1 MSSFGILMRLQIRNR
16 LAVLR
21 GGGLRGTDGKLKTGK
36 LVGGVFIAL
45 AYLMILVMVVGLEFL
60 LFEGLKAIGQ
70 PELLLSMAL
79 TVVMAGMVFM
89 SFFYVLT
96 SLYYGRD
103 TSFLASLPVTS
114 RTVFGTK
121 LTEILL
127 GETGIASLALLP
139 AIILY
144 GLHVQAGVGYYVSA
158 LLVAL
163 TSAMIP
169 VAVVTLLATL
179 IVKLTGGSRHRDA
192 VMMIYS
198 VLIMVVVLTVEF
210 SVMGRVP
217 EDAGMAYFV
226 QLMLDRQ
233 MLMRQVAQA
242 FPPSWW
248 AMQGLMGNAGSLLG
262 YLTCAMG
269 AYGMVWLLMGGGY
282 LSRTLS
288 LTENTVRRRARK
300 RGEIRPHRPLTTLFL
315 REWREILRTPVYAY
329 NCLTGCIIMPLML
342 VGMYFGGR
350 EAADADSLSVML
362 VVVQGMLSQVPQA
375 YLFLGLVAVIT
386 FVCCINPA
394 VDTAVSREGGRHML
408 SRILPVST
416 RTQLQAKL
424 LMGMTINLISALV
437 GAVMFIC
444 MLPSFTPVIVLALL
458 FSQVTN
464 WGLSSFSLA
473 LDAARPKF
481 HWRNEM
487 QAIKQNGN
495 IALGMLISFLLL
507 IVPTVAFFLLGGLSL
522 GLRTAAVV
530 GICVL
535 ESLIGY
541 VILMRVADTT
551 YARMEDEG
559 A

>member
-36 LVGGVFIAL
+36 LVGGIFIAL
-45 AYLMILVMVVGLEFL
+45 AYLMILGMVVGFEFL
-60 LFEGLKAIGQ
+60 LFEGLQAMGQ
-70 PELLLSMAL
+70 PELLLAMAL

-103 TSFLASLPVTS
+103 TVFLASLPVKS
-114 RTVFGTK
+114 STVFGTK

-127 GETGIASLALLP
+127 GETGIAALALLP

-144 GLHVQAGVGYYVSA
+144 GVHVQAGAAYYVSA
-158 LLVAL
+158 ALVAL
-163 TSAMIP
+163 TCAMIP

-179 IVKLTGGSRHRDA
+179 IVRLTGGSRHRDA

-210 SVMGRVP
+210 SFMGRIP
-217 EDAGMAYFV
+217 EDAGMAYFI
-226 QLMLDRQ
+226 QLMLDKQ
-233 MLMRQVAQA
+233 ALMRQVAQA

-248 AMQGLMGNAGSLLG
+248 AMQGLLGNAGSLLG
-262 YLTCAMG
+262 YLTCAVG
-269 AYGMVWLLMGGGY
+269 AYGAVWLLLGGGY
-282 LSRTLS
+282 LNRTLS
-288 LTENTVRRRARK
+288 LTENTVRRKARK
-300 RGEIRPHRPLTTLFL
+300 RREIRPHSPLFTLFL

-350 EAADADSLSVML
+350 EAAEADSLSVML
-362 VVVQGMLSQVPQA
+362 ALAQGMFSQVPQA
-375 YLFLGLVAVIT
+375 YLFLGLVAIMT

-408 SRILPVST
+408 SRMMPVSP
-416 RTQLQAKL
+416 RTQLRAKL
-424 LMGMTINLISALV
+424 LMGMTINLISAIV
-437 GAVMFIC
+437 GAAVFLC
-444 MLPSFTPVIVLALL
+444 ALPSFTPVILLALL
-458 FSQVTN
+458 FTQVTN
-464 WGLSSFSLA
+464 WGMSSFSLA

-507 IVPTVAFFLLGGLSL
+507 VVPAGAFFLAHSLSL
-522 GLRTAAVV
+522 ELRTAVVV

-535 ESLIGY
+535 ESAIGY
-541 VILMRVADTT
+541 WILMRVADTT
-551 YARMEDEG
+551 YARMEDEN
-559 A
+559 

>member
-36 LVGGVFIAL
+36 LVGGIFIAL
-45 AYLMILVMVVGLEFL
+45 AYLMILGMVVGFEFL
-60 LFEGLKAIGQ
+60 LFEGLQAMGQ
-70 PELLLSMAL
+70 PELLLAMAL

-103 TSFLASLPVTS
+103 TVFLASLPVKS
-114 RTVFGTK
+114 STVFGTK

-127 GETGIASLALLP
+127 GETGIAALALLP

-144 GLHVQAGVGYYVSA
+144 GVHVQAGAAYYVSA
-158 LLVAL
+158 ALVAL
-163 TSAMIP
+163 TCAMIP

-179 IVKLTGGSRHRDA
+179 IVRLTGGSRHRDA

-210 SVMGRVP
+210 SFMGRIP
-217 EDAGMAYFV
+217 EDAGMAYFI
-226 QLMLDRQ
+226 QLMLDKQ
-233 MLMRQVAQA
+233 ALMRQVAQA

-248 AMQGLMGNAGSLLG
+248 AMQGLLGNAGSLLG
-262 YLTCAMG
+262 YLACAVG
-269 AYGMVWLLMGGGY
+269 AYGAVWLLLGGGY
-282 LSRTLS
+282 LNRTLS
-288 LTENTVRRRARK
+288 LTENTVRRKARK
-300 RGEIRPHRPLTTLFL
+300 RREIRPHSPLFTLFL

-350 EAADADSLSVML
+350 EAAEADSLSVML
-362 VVVQGMLSQVPQA
+362 ALAQGMLSQVPQA
-375 YLFLGLVAVIT
+375 YLFLGLVAIMT

-408 SRILPVST
+408 SRMMPVSP

-424 LMGMTINLISALV
+424 LMGMTINLISAIV
-437 GAVMFIC
+437 GAAVFLC
-444 MLPSFTPVIVLALL
+444 ALPSFAPVILLALL
-458 FSQVTN
+458 FTQVTN
-464 WGLSSFSLA
+464 WGMSSFSLA

-507 IVPTVAFFLLGGLSL
+507 VVPVAAFFLAHSLSL
-522 GLRTAAVV
+522 ELRTAVVV

-535 ESLIGY
+535 ESAIGY
-541 VILMRVADTT
+541 WILMRVADTT
-551 YARMEDEG
+551 YARMEDEN
-559 A
+559 

>member
-394 VDTAVSREGGRHML
+394 VDTAVSRVGGRHML

>member
-1 MSSFGILMRLQIRNR
+1 MSSFSILMRLQIRNR
-16 LAVLR
+16 LAILR

-36 LVGGVFIAL
+36 LVGGVFILL
-45 AYLMILVMVVGLEFL
+45 AYLMILGMVVGFEFL

-103 TSFLASLPVTS
+103 TAFLASLPVTS

-127 GETGIASLALLP
+127 GETGIAALALLP

-144 GLHVQAGVGYYVSA
+144 GIYTQSGVGYYISA

-179 IVKLTGGSRHRDA
+179 IVRLTGGSRHRDA

-198 VLIMVVVLTVEF
+198 LLIMVVVLTVEF
-210 SVMGRVP
+210 SVMGRTP
-217 EDAGMAYFV
+217 EDAGMMYFV
-226 QLMLDRQ
+226 QLMLDKQ
-233 MLMRQVAQA
+233 LLMRQLAQA

-248 AMQGLMGNAGSLLG
+248 AMQGLMGNAWSLLG
-262 YLTCAMG
+262 YLLCAVG
-269 AYGMVWLLMGGGY
+269 AYGAVWLLMGGGY
-282 LSRTLS
+282 LTRTLS
-288 LTENTVRRRARK
+288 LTENTVRHKARK

-342 VGMYFGGR
+342 VGMYFGGK
-350 EAADADSLSVML
+350 EAAEVDNLGMMLS
-362 VVVQGMLSQVPQA
+362 VVQGALSQVSQV
-375 YLFLGLVAVIT
+375 YLFLGLVALMT
-386 FVCCINPA
+386 FICCMNPA

-408 SRILPVST
+408 SRMLPVST

-424 LMGMTINLISALV
+424 LMGMTINLISAIV

-444 MLPSFTPVIVLALL
+444 LLPAFTPVILLALL
-458 FSQVTN
+458 FTQVTN
-464 WGLSSFSLA
+464 WGLSSYSLA

-507 IVPTVAFFLLGGLSL
+507 VIPVAVFFLLGELTL
-522 GLRTAAVV
+522 NARAAVV
-530 GICVL
+530 IGICIV
-535 ESLIGY
+535 ESVIGY
-541 VILMRVADTT
+541 AILMRVADTT

>member
-21 GGGLRGTDGKLKTGK
+21 GGGLRGTDGKLKTRK
-36 LVGGVFIAL
+36 LVGGIFIAL
-45 AYLMILVMVVGLEFL
+45 AYLMILGMVVGFEFL
-60 LFEGLKAIGQ
+60 LFEGLQAMGQ
-70 PELLLSMAL
+70 PELLLAMAL

-103 TSFLASLPVTS
+103 TVFLASLPVKS
-114 RTVFGTK
+114 STVFGTK

-127 GETGIASLALLP
+127 GETGIAALALLP

-144 GLHVQAGVGYYVSA
+144 GVHVQAGAAYYVSA
-158 LLVAL
+158 ALVAL
-163 TSAMIP
+163 TCAMIP

-179 IVKLTGGSRHRDA
+179 IVRLTGGSRHRDA

-210 SVMGRVP
+210 SFMGRIP
-217 EDAGMAYFV
+217 EDAGMAYFI
-226 QLMLDRQ
+226 QLMLDKQ
-233 MLMRQVAQA
+233 ALMRQVAQA

-248 AMQGLMGNAGSLLG
+248 AMQGLLGNAGSLLG
-262 YLTCAMG
+262 YLACAVG
-269 AYGMVWLLMGGGY
+269 AYGAVWLLLGGGY
-282 LSRTLS
+282 LNRTLS
-288 LTENTVRRRARK
+288 LTENTVRRKARK
-300 RGEIRPHRPLTTLFL
+300 RREIRPHSPLFTLFL

-350 EAADADSLSVML
+350 EAAEADSLSVML
-362 VVVQGMLSQVPQA
+362 ALAQGMLSQVPQA
-375 YLFLGLVAVIT
+375 YLFLGLVAIMT

-408 SRILPVST
+408 SRMMPVSP

-424 LMGMTINLISALV
+424 LMGMTINLISAIV
-437 GAVMFIC
+437 GAAVFLC
-444 MLPSFTPVIVLALL
+444 ALPSFAPVILLALL
-458 FSQVTN
+458 FTQVTN
-464 WGLSSFSLA
+464 WGMSSFSLA

-507 IVPTVAFFLLGGLSL
+507 VVPVSAFFLAHSLSL
-522 GLRTAAVV
+522 ELRTAVVV

-535 ESLIGY
+535 ESAIGY
-541 VILMRVADTT
+541 WILMRVADTT
-551 YARMEDEG
+551 YARMEDEN
-559 A
+559 

>member
-36 LVGGVFIAL
+36 LVGGIFIAL
-45 AYLMILVMVVGLEFL
+45 AYLMILGMVVGFEFL
-60 LFEGLKAIGQ
+60 LFEGLQAMGQ
-70 PELLLSMAL
+70 PELLLAMAL

-103 TSFLASLPVTS
+103 TVFLASLPVKS
-114 RTVFGTK
+114 STVFGTK

-127 GETGIASLALLP
+127 GETGIAALALLP

-144 GLHVQAGVGYYVSA
+144 GVHVQAGAAYYVSA
-158 LLVAL
+158 ALVAL
-163 TSAMIP
+163 TCAMIP

-179 IVKLTGGSRHRDA
+179 IVRLTGGSRHRDA

-210 SVMGRVP
+210 SFMGRIP
-217 EDAGMAYFV
+217 EDAGMAYFI
-226 QLMLDRQ
+226 QLMLDKQ
-233 MLMRQVAQA
+233 ALMRQVAQA

-248 AMQGLMGNAGSLLG
+248 AMQGLLGNAGSLLG
-262 YLTCAMG
+262 YLACAVG
-269 AYGMVWLLMGGGY
+269 AYGAVWLLLGGGY
-282 LSRTLS
+282 LNRTLS
-288 LTENTVRRRARK
+288 LTENTVRRKARK
-300 RGEIRPHRPLTTLFL
+300 RREIRPHSPLFTLFL

-350 EAADADSLSVML
+350 EAAEADSLSVML
-362 VVVQGMLSQVPQA
+362 ALAQGMLSQAPQA
-375 YLFLGLVAVIT
+375 YLFLGLVAIMT

-408 SRILPVST
+408 SRMMPVSP

-424 LMGMTINLISALV
+424 LMGMTINLISAIV
-437 GAVMFIC
+437 GAAVFLC
-444 MLPSFTPVIVLALL
+444 ALPSFAPVILLALL
-458 FSQVTN
+458 FTQVTN
-464 WGLSSFSLA
+464 WGMSSFSLA

-507 IVPTVAFFLLGGLSL
+507 VVPVAAFFLAHSLSL
-522 GLRTAAVV
+522 ELRTAVVV

-535 ESLIGY
+535 ESAIGY
-541 VILMRVADTT
+541 WILMRVADTT
-551 YARMEDEG
+551 YARMEDEN
-559 A
+559 

>member
-121 LTEILL
+121 LMEILL

-233 MLMRQVAQA
+233 MLMRQVAQT

-262 YLTCAMG
+262 YLACAMG
-269 AYGMVWLLMGGGY
+269 AYGMVWLLMGGRY

-408 SRILPVST
+408 SRMLPVST

-541 VILMRVADTT
+541 GILMRVADTT

>member
-36 LVGGVFIAL
+36 LVGGIFIAL
-45 AYLMILVMVVGLEFL
+45 AYLMILGMVVGFEFL
-60 LFEGLKAIGQ
+60 LFEGLQAMGQ
-70 PELLLSMAL
+70 PELLLAMAL

-103 TSFLASLPVTS
+103 TVFLASLPVKS
-114 RTVFGTK
+114 STVFGTK

-127 GETGIASLALLP
+127 GETGIAALALLP

-144 GLHVQAGVGYYVSA
+144 GVHVQAGAAYYVSA
-158 LLVAL
+158 ALVAL
-163 TSAMIP
+163 TCAMIP

-179 IVKLTGGSRHRDA
+179 IVRLTGGSRHRDA

-210 SVMGRVP
+210 SFMGRIP
-217 EDAGMAYFV
+217 EDAGMAYFI
-226 QLMLDRQ
+226 QLMLDKQ
-233 MLMRQVAQA
+233 ALMRQVAQA

-248 AMQGLMGNAGSLLG
+248 AMQGLLGNAGSLLG
-262 YLTCAMG
+262 YLACAVG
-269 AYGMVWLLMGGGY
+269 AYGAVWLLLGGGY
-282 LSRTLS
+282 LNRTLS
-288 LTENTVRRRARK
+288 LTENTVRRKARK
-300 RGEIRPHRPLTTLFL
+300 RREIRPHSPLFTLFL

-350 EAADADSLSVML
+350 EAAEADSLSVML
-362 VVVQGMLSQVPQA
+362 ALAQGMLSQVPQA
-375 YLFLGLVAVIT
+375 YLFLGLVAIMT

-408 SRILPVST
+408 SRMMPVSP

-424 LMGMTINLISALV
+424 LMGMTINLISAIV
-437 GAVMFIC
+437 GAAVFLC
-444 MLPSFTPVIVLALL
+444 ALPSFAPVILLALL
-458 FSQVTN
+458 FTQVTN
-464 WGLSSFSLA
+464 WGMSSFSLA

-507 IVPTVAFFLLGGLSL
+507 VVPAGAFFLAHSLSL
-522 GLRTAAVV
+522 ELRTAVVV

-535 ESLIGY
+535 ESAIGY
-541 VILMRVADTT
+541 WILMRVADTT
-551 YARMEDEG
+551 YARMEDEN
-559 A
+559 

>member
-1 MSSFGILMRLQIRNR
+1 MSSFQILMRLQIRNR

-21 GGGLRGTDGKLKTGK
+21 GGGLRGADGKIKMGK
-36 LVGGVFIAL
+36 LIGGVFIGL
-45 AYLMILVMVVGLEFL
+45 AYLMLLGMVVSLEFL
-60 LFEGLKAIGQ
+60 LFEGLRTIGQ

-103 TSFLASLPVTS
+103 TVFLASLPVTS

-127 GETGIASLALLP
+127 GETGIAALALLP
-139 AIILY
+139 AIVLY
-144 GLHVQAGVGYYVSA
+144 GVYVQAGIGYYVSA

-163 TSAMIP
+163 TSAMMP

-179 IVKLTGGSRHRDA
+179 IVRLTGGSRHRDA
-192 VMMIYS
+192 VMMVYS

-210 SVMGRVP
+210 SVMGRIP
-217 EDAGMAYFV
+217 EDAGMMYFV
-226 QLMLDRQ
+226 QLMLDKQ
-233 MLMRQVAQA
+233 MLMRQMAQA

-248 AMQGLMGNAGSLLG
+248 AMQGLMGNLGSLLG
-262 YLTCAMG
+262 YLGCAVA
-269 AYGMVWLLMGGGY
+269 AYAAVWLLLGSGY

-288 LTENTVRRRARK
+288 LTENTVRRKARK
-300 RGEIRPHRPLTTLFL
+300 RGEIHPHSPLTALFL

-350 EAADADSLSVML
+350 EAAEADSLSVML
-362 VVVQGMLSQVPQA
+362 IVVNGMLSQVPQA

-408 SRILPVST
+408 SRMLPVST

-424 LMGMTINLISALV
+424 LMGMTINLISAVV
-437 GAVMFIC
+437 GAAMFLFL
-444 MLPSFTPVIVLALL
+444 LPKFAPVILLALL

-495 IALGMLISFLLL
+495 IALGMLVSFLLL
-507 IVPTVAFFLLGGLSL
+507 IVPVAVFFLLWSQSL
-522 GLRTAAVV
+522 AVRTAVV
-530 GICVL
+530 IGVCVL
-535 ESLIGY
+535 ESVAGY
-541 VILMRVADTT
+541 AVLMRVADTT
-551 YARMEDEG
+551 YARMEDE

>member
-45 AYLMILVMVVGLEFL
+45 AYLMILGMVVGLEFL

-198 VLIMVVVLTVEF
+198 VLIMVVVLTIEF
-210 SVMGRVP
+210 SVMGRIP

-262 YLTCAMG
+262 YLACAVG

-362 VVVQGMLSQVPQA
+362 AVVQGMLSQVPQA

-408 SRILPVST
+408 SRMLPVST

-424 LMGMTINLISALV
+424 LMGMTVNLISALV

-444 MLPSFTPVIVLALL
+444 MLPSFTTVILLALL

-541 VILMRVADTT
+541 GILMRVADTT

>member
-1 MSSFGILMRLQIRNR
+1 MSGFGILMRLQIRNR

-45 AYLMILVMVVGLEFL
+45 AYLMILGMVVGLEFL

-144 GLHVQAGVGYYVSA
+144 GLHVQAGAGYYVSA

-198 VLIMVVVLTVEF
+198 VLIMVVVLTIEF
-210 SVMGRVP
+210 SVMGRIP

-262 YLTCAMG
+262 YLACAVG

-362 VVVQGMLSQVPQA
+362 AVVQGMLSQVPQA

-408 SRILPVST
+408 SRMLPVST

-424 LMGMTINLISALV
+424 LMGMTVNLISALV

-444 MLPSFTPVIVLALL
+444 MLPSFTTVILLALL

-541 VILMRVADTT
+541 GILMRVADTT

>member
-36 LVGGVFIAL
+36 LVGGIFIAL
-45 AYLMILVMVVGLEFL
+45 AYLMILGMVVGFEFL
-60 LFEGLKAIGQ
+60 LFEGLQAMGQ
-70 PELLLSMAL
+70 PELLLAMAL

-103 TSFLASLPVTS
+103 TVFLASLPVKS
-114 RTVFGTK
+114 STVFGTK

-127 GETGIASLALLP
+127 GETGIAALALLP

-144 GLHVQAGVGYYVSA
+144 GVHVQAGAAYYVSA
-158 LLVAL
+158 ALVAL
-163 TSAMIP
+163 TCAMIP

-179 IVKLTGGSRHRDA
+179 IVRLTGGSRHRDA

-198 VLIMVVVLTVEF
+198 VLIMVVVLTVELSF
-210 SVMGRVP
+210 MGRIP
-217 EDAGMAYFV
+217 EDAGMAYFI
-226 QLMLDRQ
+226 QLMLDKQ
-233 MLMRQVAQA
+233 ALMRQVAQA

-248 AMQGLMGNAGSLLG
+248 AMQGLLGNAGSLLG
-262 YLTCAMG
+262 YLACAVG
-269 AYGMVWLLMGGGY
+269 AYGAVWLLLGGGY
-282 LSRTLS
+282 LNRTLS
-288 LTENTVRRRARK
+288 LTENTVRRKARK
-300 RGEIRPHRPLTTLFL
+300 RREIRPHSPLFTLFL

-350 EAADADSLSVML
+350 EAAEADSLSVML
-362 VVVQGMLSQVPQA
+362 ALAQGMLSQVPQA
-375 YLFLGLVAVIT
+375 YLFLGLVAIMT

-408 SRILPVST
+408 SRMMPVSP

-424 LMGMTINLISALV
+424 LMGMTINLISAIV
-437 GAVMFIC
+437 GAAVFLC
-444 MLPSFTPVIVLALL
+444 ALPSFAPVILLALL
-458 FSQVTN
+458 FTQVTN
-464 WGLSSFSLA
+464 WGMSSFSLA

-507 IVPTVAFFLLGGLSL
+507 VVPVSAFFLAHSLSL
-522 GLRTAAVV
+522 ELRTAVVV

-535 ESLIGY
+535 ESAIGY
-541 VILMRVADTT
+541 WILMRVADTT
-551 YARMEDEG
+551 YARMEDEN
-559 A
+559 